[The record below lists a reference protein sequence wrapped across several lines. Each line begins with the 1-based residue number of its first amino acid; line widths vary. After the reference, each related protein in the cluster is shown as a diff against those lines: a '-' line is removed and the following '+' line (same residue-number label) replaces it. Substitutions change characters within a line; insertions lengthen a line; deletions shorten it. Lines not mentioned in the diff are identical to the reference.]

1 MAAVSEDEESLLGS
15 SRGSRGFSCG
25 TGKAARRQGRYRSL
39 FQLCGAWTSVTII
52 MTLAVLAIVFT
63 TLWMLYV

>member
-15 SRGSRGFSCG
+15 SRGSRGFSREI
-25 TGKAARRQGRYRSL
+25 GKTARWQGRYRSL
-39 FQLCGAWTSVTII
+39 FQLSGVPSRVTII
-52 MTLAVLAIVFT
+52 LTLAVLAIVFT